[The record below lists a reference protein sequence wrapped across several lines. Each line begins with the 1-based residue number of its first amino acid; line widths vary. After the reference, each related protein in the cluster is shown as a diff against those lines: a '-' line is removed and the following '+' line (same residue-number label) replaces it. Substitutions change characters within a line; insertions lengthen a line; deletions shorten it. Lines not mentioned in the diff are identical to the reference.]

1 MKTPRSFAV
10 LLCFF
15 SLFQVSIAGDKPKQN
30 LIILYTNDIH
40 SRVSDFPAGI
50 KYPNVGARWADTLGG
65 LSRIATL
72 ISEEKQ
78 KNGDQVL
85 VLDAGDFLMGT
96 FFATLEESTGFQLS
110 LMGKMGYDATTLGN
124 HEFDFGPQTLAN
136 IISRSATNGDI
147 PPLVASNLKFS
158 KKDPADDAL
167 EALLDQQ
174 ILNTSLVIE
183 RNGLRLGIFGILG
196 KAAASGA
203 SGANPVKFK
212 DPVKTARRQ
221 ARYLKEVEQ
230 ADIVICLSHSG
241 IAPDKKGG
249 WSGEDVRLAQ
259 KVPEID
265 LIISGH
271 THIALEKPLVVNG
284 TPILLAGSFGAWLGR
299 YELSWVDGEIRPLDA
314 RLIPINDSIPVDEE
328 IRQMI
333 LEQEQRVSEQILESC
348 HLLDSNIIAETSFPL
363 ICHLDTL
370 LEDSNLGPLI
380 ADAVHA
386 YVNSHD
392 PGGTDITLFPAGLF
406 ADNIFP
412 GPTGKQTVADLFR
425 VIPLGHGQDQ
435 IPGYPLAR
443 AYVTGRELKG
453 IMEVLYLAPS
463 VGRDYYLYTSGIRA
477 TIDPGKGFLRKVT
490 SIGIGNPENGFTPVD
505 ISRGNP
511 ELYSI
516 TANAYVLEFVGIIKK
531 LTKHLIVVKLKDEQG
546 NPIQS
551 VYDALIDA
559 DADQPGTQ
567 EAKEWRALVWYLQ
580 QFPDINGNGI
590 ADVPDDYRSGR
601 PGLIPE

>member
-1 MKTPRSFAV
+1 MAKYGLFTLWLICFSVFEASFA
-10 LLCFF
+10 
-15 SLFQVSIAGDKPKQN
+15 QMKPEEN
-30 LIILYTNDIH
+30 LIILYTNDLH
-40 SRVSDFPAGI
+40 SRVSDFPSGF
-50 KYPNVGARWADTLGG
+50 KYPNVDARWADTLGG
-65 LSRIATL
+65 FSRIATL
-72 ISEEKQ
+72 IKNEKRL
-78 KNGDQVL
+78 NGDKVL

-96 FFATLEESTGFQLS
+96 FFSMLEESTGFQLS
-110 LMGKMGYDATTLGN
+110 LMEKMGYDAGTLGN

-136 IISRSATNGDI
+136 IISRSAENGDV
-147 PPLVASNLKFS
+147 PPLVASNLRFS
-158 KKDPADDAL
+158 KKDNADDAL
-167 EALLDQQ
+167 EALFDQR

-183 RNGLRLGIFGILG
+183 RNGLRIGLFGILG
-196 KAAASGA
+196 RAASG
-203 SGANPVKFK
+203 GATRAYPVTFE
-212 DPVKTARRQ
+212 DPVKTVREQ
-221 ARYLKEVEQ
+221 ARYLKEAEKV
-230 ADIVICLSHSG
+230 DLVICLSHSG
-241 IAPDKKGG
+241 ITMDDNGN
-249 WSGEDVRLAQ
+249 WSGEDVLLAQ

-271 THIALEKPLVVNG
+271 THIALEKPLVVND

-299 YELSWVDGEIRPLDA
+299 FELSLEEGEIKTLDA
-314 RLIPINDSIPVDEE
+314 RLIPITNSIPMDEE

-333 LEQEQRVSEQILESC
+333 LEQEQRVSGQVLDHC
-348 HLLDSNIIAETSFPL
+348 HLRPSKVIAETTFPL

-370 LEDSNLGPLI
+370 LENSNLGPLI

-392 PGGTDITLFPAGLF
+392 PEGTDITIFPAGLF

-412 GPTGKQTVADLFR
+412 GTTGEQTVADIFR
-425 VIPLGHGQDQ
+425 VVPLGFGHDQ
-435 IPGYPLAR
+435 VPGYPLAR

-463 VGRDYYLYTSGIRA
+463 VGRDYYLYASGIRA

-531 LTKHLIVVKLKDEQG
+531 LTKHLIVVKLKDEHG

-551 VYDALIDA
+551 VYDTLIDA
-559 DADQPGTQ
+559 DADIPGIQ
-567 EAKEWRALVWYLQ
+567 EAKEWKALVWYLQ
-580 QFPDINGNGI
+580 QLPDVNGNGI
-590 ADVPDDYRSGR
+590 ADIPDDYRSGR